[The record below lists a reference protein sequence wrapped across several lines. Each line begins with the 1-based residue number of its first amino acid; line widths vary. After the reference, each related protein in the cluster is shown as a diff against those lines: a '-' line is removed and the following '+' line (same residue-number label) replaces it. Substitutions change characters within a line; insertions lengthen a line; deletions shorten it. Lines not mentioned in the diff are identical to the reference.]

1 MRTRGYM
8 PAQINRQTNT
18 WSYLDLVAKGRMQV
32 AGSNNKLEKSNSN
45 SNHIVRGRIKMLL

>member
-32 AGSNNKLEKSNSN
+32 AGSNNKPEKSNSN